1 MRSILAIAAL
11 AVLLA
16 SGHPS
21 ATAVDMP
28 LAPTAPAFSAVAAA
42 GQHLATEWNGKW
54 QGTAVSGQPLVL
66 EVKMEGERM
75 TGRLTVGKQSAKI
88 IAGKVVGDNFAI
100 TTDPIDGNKVEGTGR
115 RTGDSIELQIEGV
128 KDHLTLTRVK

>member
-1 MRSILAIAAL
+1 MRSTLAIAAL
-11 AVLLA
+11 AILCA
-16 SGHPS
+16 AGRPT
-21 ATAVDMP
+21 ATTVDMP
-28 LAPTAPAFSAVAAA
+28 LARTAPSFAAAA
-42 GQHLATEWNGKW
+42 GGQNVATDWNGKW
-54 QGTAVSGQPLVL
+54 QGTAASGQPLVL
-66 EVKMEGERM
+66 EVKMEGQRM

-115 RTGDSIELQIEGV
+115 RTGDSIELEIEGV